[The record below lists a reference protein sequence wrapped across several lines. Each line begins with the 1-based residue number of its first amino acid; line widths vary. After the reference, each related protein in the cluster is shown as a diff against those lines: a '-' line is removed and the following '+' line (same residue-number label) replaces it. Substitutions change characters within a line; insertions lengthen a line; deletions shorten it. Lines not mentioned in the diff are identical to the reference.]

1 MTSPT
6 LHPLAAAY
14 LARLRA
20 AARDLPS
27 TRRDELVTEIEDHL
41 VEVIPP
47 DATDA
52 QVLTELDRLGEP
64 AEIVEAERPE
74 PEWVAPAATPTQP
87 AAIEPAPR
95 RGAQEWVAIVL
106 LLVGGFA
113 WGVGWFLGALMLWTS
128 RAWKLRDKLIGTL
141 IIPGGLALTWLVL
154 FAPWV
159 ISTPRK
165 CGSVDGHETC
175 TGGMSIND
183 TLFVVLLVASF
194 IAPFVTATYLAIR
207 AGRAERAGRTA
218 PAMSAAG

>member
-1 MTSPT
+1 VTPPT

-14 LARLRA
+14 LARLRTA
-20 AARDLPS
+20 SRDLPS
-27 TRRDELVTEIEDHL
+27 PRRDELVAEIEDHL
-41 VEVIPP
+41 AAVIPP

-74 PEWVAPAATPTQP
+74 PGWATPAPTLAAT
-87 AAIEPAPR
+87 AAEPPPR

-106 LLVGGFA
+106 LLIGGFA
-113 WGVGWFLGALMLWTS
+113 WGVGWFIGALMLWTS
-128 RAWKLRDKLIGTL
+128 RAWTLRDKLIGTL

-175 TGGMSIND
+175 TGGMSINH

-207 AGRAERAGRTA
+207 AGRTERAGRTA
-218 PAMSAAG
+218 TAAPATN